1 MNGISELIGTMIKAI
16 VDDPAAV
23 AVSEVSSPKGPLFE
37 VRVGADD
44 VGKIIGK
51 QGRIAN
57 AIRTIGTTTGT
68 HTAALSLGGRI
79 GGNFTFYPYRFT
91 TYRH

>member
-1 MNGISELIGTMIKAI
+1 MENKMNSISELVGTMIRAI

-23 AVSEVSSPKGPLFE
+23 SVSEVNSPKGPLFE
-37 VRVGADD
+37 VRVGASD

-57 AIRTIGTTTGT
+57 AIRTIAK
-68 HTAALSLGGRI
+68 AAGAKSNQRVMVNVLNKSA
-79 GGNFTFYPYRFT
+79 
-91 TYRH
+91 

>member
-1 MNGISELIGTMIKAI
+1 MENKMTGISELIGTMIKAI

-23 AVSEVSSPKGPLFE
+23 AVSEVSSPKGPLYE
-37 VRVGADD
+37 VRVGASD

-57 AIRTIGTTTGT
+57 AIRTIAK
-68 HTAALSLGGRI
+68 AAGAKSNQRVMVNVLNKSA
-79 GGNFTFYPYRFT
+79 
-91 TYRH
+91 

>member
-1 MNGISELIGTMIKAI
+1 MENKMNSISELIETMIKAI

-23 AVSEVSSPKGPLFE
+23 SVSEVSSPKGPLFE
-37 VRVGADD
+37 VKVGASD

-57 AIRTIGTTTGT
+57 AIRTIAK
-68 HTAALSLGGRI
+68 AAGAKSNQRVMVNVLNKSA
-79 GGNFTFYPYRFT
+79 
-91 TYRH
+91 

>member
-1 MNGISELIGTMIKAI
+1 MNSISELVGTMIRAI

-23 AVSEVSSPKGPLFE
+23 SVSEVISPKGPLFE
-37 VRVGADD
+37 VRVGASD

-57 AIRTIGTTTGT
+57 AIRTIAK
-68 HTAALSLGGRI
+68 AAGAKSNQRVMVNVLNKSA
-79 GGNFTFYPYRFT
+79 
-91 TYRH
+91 

>member
-1 MNGISELIGTMIKAI
+1 MENKMNSISELIGTMIRAI

-23 AVSEVSSPKGPLFE
+23 SVSEVSSPKGPLFE
-37 VRVGADD
+37 VKVGASD

-57 AIRTIGTTTGT
+57 AIRTIAK
-68 HTAALSLGGRI
+68 AAGAKSNQRVMVNVLNKSA
-79 GGNFTFYPYRFT
+79 
-91 TYRH
+91 